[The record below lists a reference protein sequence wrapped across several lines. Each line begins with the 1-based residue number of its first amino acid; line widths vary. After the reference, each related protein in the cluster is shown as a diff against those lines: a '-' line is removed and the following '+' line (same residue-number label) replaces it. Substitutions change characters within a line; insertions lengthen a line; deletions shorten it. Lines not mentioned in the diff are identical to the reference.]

1 MEFTGEER
9 ITAPRDVV
17 WEALNDPEI
26 LKQCIPGCHSLER
39 QSPTDLTAV
48 VKVKFWPISASFSG
62 NITLKN
68 VNPPESY
75 TIHGEGAG
83 GLAGFA
89 KGSADV
95 TLTEDGDET
104 ILRYDLHADVGGKIA
119 QLGSRFIGSSSHKLA
134 SRFFADFNR
143 AVSEKAAAI

>member
-1 MEFTGEER
+1 MDYASEER
-9 ITAPRDVV
+9 ITAPRQMV

-26 LKQCIPGCHSLER
+26 LKQCIPGCQSLE
-39 QSPTDLTAV
+39 QHSPTDLTAV

-62 NITLKN
+62 KITLTD
-68 VNPPESY
+68 VRAPESY

-89 KGSADV
+89 KGSAAV

-104 ILRYDLHADVGGKIA
+104 ILRYQLQADVGGRIA
-119 QLGSRFIGSSSHKLA
+119 QLGSKFIGASSHKLA

-143 AVSEKAAAI
+143 AVSEKAAAA